1 MENESNPASDSS
13 RKSKVYFIVGYG
25 FLLAMAL
32 FWSVDSSIVLILFSI
47 AFYFLFLGF
56 YTRPSAQKKHE
67 SYKPPNYQP
76 GDPSIK
82 FSDTFKNILQK
93 KQSSATYTARST
105 AASASPEAQR
115 RVVTAVVLSVFA
127 VFFIFFIGSIFFGS
141 SDEPLDEFV
150 YFQKGEQY
158 YWEGN
163 YDSAYINYRKAM
175 RSNDEYVE
183 AIEGYARAL
192 SAKNQSDS
200 AMIMFD
206 KALAID
212 PDYARA
218 TYGKALEYF
227 NREKNDE
234 AIALLTPVLEKSPEY
249 YDAMLLIGDCYF
261 AQKKYDEALNW
272 YGNAYENGGVRSQ
285 PLCYRLAYLFDEKGD
300 YSRAIDLYKETL
312 TYDTTVVDIYTRLG
326 ELLPNE
332 DGNYY
337 RTQAVKLKQSN

>member
-1 MENESNPASDSS
+1 MEKNPSSAGSDNS
-13 RKSKVYFIVGYG
+13 RKSKTYFIIGYV

-56 YTRPSAQKKHE
+56 YTRPAAQKKQE
-67 SYKPPNYQP
+67 SPKTPNYQR

-93 KQSSATYTARST
+93 KQSAKYAAQSSATLAT
-105 AASASPEAQR
+105 PEGQR
-115 RVVTAVVLSVFA
+115 KLVMVVVLSVFTM
-127 VFFIFFIGSIFFGS
+127 FFIFFIGSIFFGG
-141 SDEPLDEFV
+141 SDELADDV
-150 YFQKGEQY
+150 LYFQKGEQN
-158 YWEGN
+158 YWEAN
-163 YDSAYINYRKAM
+163 YDSAYFNYRKAM
-175 RSNDEYVE
+175 RANDHNVE

-192 SAKNQSDS
+192 QARNQSDS

-206 KALAID
+206 KALALD
-212 PDYARA
+212 PEFARA
-218 TYGKALEYF
+218 SYGKALEYF

-234 AIALLTPVLEKSPEY
+234 GIALLTPVLEKNPEY

-272 YGNAYENGGVRSQ
+272 YGNAYENGGIRSQ

-326 ELLPNE
+326 ELIPNE

-337 RTQAVKLKQSN
+337 RTQAVRLKQSN